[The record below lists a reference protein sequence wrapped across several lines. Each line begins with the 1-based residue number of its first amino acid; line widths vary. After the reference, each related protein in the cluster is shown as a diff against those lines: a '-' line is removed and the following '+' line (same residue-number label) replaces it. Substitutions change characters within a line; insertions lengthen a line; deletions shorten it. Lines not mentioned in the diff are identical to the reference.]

1 MLVHYLSAHQMTG
14 GPRSKGPTSRAA
26 ASRSTSGEPDVSD
39 GTPTTSSDGSGLRQ
53 RHSLESPFLAKARI
67 ANAQSQAAIASA
79 IASRNAVADVYGGA
93 VAPPRPQIGPN
104 LRPRTASQLAP
115 QLQAEQSQMP
125 PPQRMPLSG
134 RPAAI
139 AAAAAGHPAYSS
151 SISKVGTPQYGPV
164 WAVLTDAV
172 QRPSNLAPYLNPVVA
187 MYETACNLAMSNSWR
202 VRAERFDAHRGPH
215 AAAAVHEHGQLLQ
228 PCGP

>member
-1 MLVHYLSAHQMTG
+1 VHYLSAHQMTG

-115 QLQAEQSQMP
+115 QQQSQMP

-187 MYETACNLAMSNSWR
+187 MYETACNLAVSNSWR